1 MMDVVVEGSDGEGVK
16 FGSSKV
22 TDPVGVSGSKAE
34 LGSAMMVELIE
45 GSAGVGSAI
54 MVDSVEGSG
63 SKAELG
69 SAMMVDETAGS
80 VGKVPAMV
88 VSMVVGPS

>member
-1 MMDVVVEGSDGEGVK
+1 MMDVVVEGADGEGVK
-16 FGSSKV
+16 VGSPRV
-22 TDPVGVSGSKAE
+22 TDPVGFSGSKAE
-34 LGSAMMVELIE
+34 LGSAMMVELIV
-45 GSAGVGSAI
+45 GSAVVGSAI

-69 SAMMVDETAGS
+69 SVMMVDETAGS
-80 VGKVPAMV
+80 VGKVSMIV